1 MSISRMEIRRI
12 IREQLEASLEDVEAK
27 ELDADEQADGVEEP
41 VDHAKI
47 GSGESNVAE
56 PEVLEIVEKV
66 RQRIRIKNMIREM
79 AHDADP
85 GAEEEMPPPPPV
97 AEPEERAAASTSG
110 LRAFFTD
117 HAAMVNDLGI
127 SDPQIPA
134 LVAAMKDLISQAQR
148 GQLASREDRVRK
160 NIESA

>member
-66 RQRIRIKNMIREM
+66 RQRIRIKNMINFR
-79 AHDADP
+79 
-85 GAEEEMPPPPPV
+85 
-97 AEPEERAAASTSG
+97 
-110 LRAFFTD
+110 F
-117 HAAMVNDLGI
+117 
-127 SDPQIPA
+127 
-134 LVAAMKDLISQAQR
+134 
-148 GQLASREDRVRK
+148 
-160 NIESA
+160 

>member
-1 MSISRMEIRRI
+1 MSISRSEIRRI
-12 IREQLEASLEDVEAK
+12 IREQLEDSLEDVEAK

-41 VDHAKI
+41 VDYAKV

-66 RQRIRIKNMIREM
+66 RQRIRMKRMLREM
-79 AHDADP
+79 AADAIVD
-85 GAEEEMPPPPPV
+85 EELPPPPPA